1 MGYIISKSN
10 NETLILLNDGQIDTA
25 ITPLTLVG
33 KNVSNFGDAQ
43 NENFVHLL
51 ENFANSSARLSGSGQ
66 PRSPLRG
73 QLWFDTNPE
82 VNRLLVY
89 DGDRW
94 RPLAVSIA
102 GTSPINSLINATA
115 APPIP
120 YAANQPGDLFFNT
133 TSKKLFVVSGTGT
146 ELTFIGPESV
156 EGFADTRMAS
166 ASMYDTLNNK
176 RPVIQMIVDGE
187 VVAVVSSSTFQVSAT
202 NTVAGFSRVYR
213 GVTFKNYNSST
224 RYTTATTDVMLHGLH
239 EQLDQSYPRRN
250 VNEHIQGSWYFDNGA
265 SLFFGTSGNSS
276 VTWSTTNSALSLAS
290 SSKINFSVSS
300 AKLEFDGQT
309 LYPTSTIDLGKTS
322 SPYNNLYAT
331 NVVSSYITAT
341 NIYQEGYRVLTAQ
354 TLPDA
359 GVVGVLGTT
368 NQIAV
373 SNKVNGVVTV
383 SLPSSITVGT
393 VNATNIS
400 STNIA
405 GSNITDSGA
414 RVITTATL
422 PYSVATITGVSNQIT
437 VNVTDRTATLGFSSN
452 AVMTNLSASSISA
465 TNMFQGGYR
474 VLTTATLAE
483 YAVVGVLGTAN
494 QISASKVDGV
504 VTLSLPS
511 VVNASTINMT
521 TAGVTNL
528 TSTNGTISAL
538 RSTNSTATN
547 LTAGNAS
554 ITSLT
559 ANVAG
564 AGTLTVSND
573 ATVYGNITA
582 TNVSAS
588 SNLIG
593 LGVKAATG
601 DFSSQLNAAQ
611 AGIIGSLTAGS
622 ITATGTSNFSNGTQ
636 KIRDVIEQVSIVGSP
651 PSGTVNIDLIG
662 ASIIYYTSA
671 ANTNWSFNFRGN
683 SSVSANSYL
692 ATGQSVTVTVLV
704 TQDSTVGYYPTS
716 CSIDGVTVT
725 PKWFG
730 GILPS
735 SGEINC
741 VNAFTFTIVKTGS
754 ASYSLFSSIMKYA

>member
-102 GTSPINSLINATA
+102 GASPINSLINATA

-276 VTWSTTNSALSLAS
+276 VTWSTTTSALSLAS

-309 LYPTSTIDLGKTS
+309 LYPTSTIDLGRTA

-521 TAGVTNL
+521 TAGATNL

-564 AGTLTVSND
+564 AGTLTVSNN
-573 ATVYGNITA
+573 ATVYGNMTA

-588 SNLIG
+588 SNLIS